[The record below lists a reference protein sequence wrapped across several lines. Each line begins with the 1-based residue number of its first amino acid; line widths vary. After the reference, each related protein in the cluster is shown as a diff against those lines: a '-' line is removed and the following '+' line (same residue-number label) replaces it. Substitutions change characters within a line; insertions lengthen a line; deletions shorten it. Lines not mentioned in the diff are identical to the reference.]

1 MLLGGLL
8 LAFGRRLFWLFVG
21 AVGFVAGARFAERF
35 LPNQP
40 DDVIIIFCLV
50 VGLLSAVLAVTLRK
64 IALGVAGF
72 LAGGYLLTQLL
83 SAGGQLHMQ
92 FAGAHGDFTPWM
104 AFLVGGLAGALL
116 MNAVFNWT
124 LIVLSSLGGAAII
137 CESLRTSPQIVSA
150 VFTVL
155 AILGVVVHWI
165 IPASNLHFA
174 RKCDCRAGVPAC
186 RVMTAAL

>member
-1 MLLGGLL
+1 MLSIDATRVLLGVLL
-8 LAFGRRLFWLFVG
+8 LSFGRRLFWLFVG

-35 LPNQP
+35 LPGQP

-50 VGLLSAVLAVTLRK
+50 VGVLGAIMAVILRK
-64 IALGVAGF
+64 IALGIAGF

-83 SAGGQLHMQ
+83 AASGQMHFQ
-92 FAGAHGDFTPWM
+92 FAGGGPADFSPWM

-124 LIVLSSLGGAAII
+124 LIVLSALCGAALI
-137 CESLRTSPQIVSA
+137 CESLRAAPQITSA

-155 AILGVVVHWI
+155 AILGVVFQSGLI
-165 IPASNLHFA
+165 
-174 RKCDCRAGVPAC
+174 RR
-186 RVMTAAL
+186 RRTEE